1 MKNKGQDVR
10 TQRSRQMLADAL
22 IEIMMEKPVGKITVN
37 EVVKKSGVAR
47 TTFYA
52 QFKDK
57 EDFVEQIIQDK
68 LTELR
73 AAVMPKFE
81 ITEGTEL
88 SDDQIEQ
95 FSNVYYLNYY
105 TEFLNNKEFFIA
117 MLSENG
123 VPGFRDKLTDNG
135 IQAYTYVFEHAQTK
149 QFPLPAKYIIQ
160 YIVGAHI
167 ELGYQMLKGGFV
179 ESAEYM
185 AKVQERLT
193 YKGLLRGLKL
203 DKDVTLLK

>member
-10 TQRSRQMLADAL
+10 TQRSRQLLADAL
-22 IEIMMEKPVGKITVN
+22 IELMMEKPIAKITVN
-37 EVVKKSGVAR
+37 EVVKRSGVAR

-52 QFKDK
+52 QFADK
-57 EDFVEQIIQDK
+57 EDFVEQIISDK
-68 LTELR
+68 LKELR
-73 AAVMPKFE
+73 AAVMPQFDLS
-81 ITEGTEL
+81 EGKEL
-88 SDDQIEQ
+88 SDEQIQQ
-95 FSNVYYLNYY
+95 FSDTYYVNYY
-105 TEFLNNKEFFIA
+105 NEFIKNKDFFVA

-135 IQAYTYVFEHAQTK
+135 IAAYTYVFEHAQTQ
-149 QFPLPAKYIIQ
+149 QFPLPPKYIIQ

-179 ESAEYM
+179 ESPEYM
-185 AKVQERLT
+185 AKIQDRLT
-193 YKGLLRGLKL
+193 FKGLLRGLKL

>member
-10 TQRSRQMLADAL
+10 TQRSRQLLADAL
-22 IEIMMEKPVGKITVN
+22 IELMMEKPIAKITVN
-37 EVVKKSGVAR
+37 EVVKRSGVAR

-52 QFKDK
+52 QFSDK
-57 EDFVEQIIQDK
+57 EDFVEQIIADK

-73 AAVMPKFE
+73 EAVMPKFDM
-81 ITEGTEL
+81 TDKKL
-88 SDDQIEQ
+88 SDDEIRQ
-95 FSNVYYLNYY
+95 FNDIYYVNYY
-105 TEFLNNKEFFIA
+105 TEFTKNKDFFIA

-135 IQAYTYVFEHAQTK
+135 IAAYTYVFEHAQTQ
-149 QFPLPAKYIIQ
+149 QFPLPPKYIIQ

-179 ESAEYM
+179 ESPEYM
-185 AKVQERLT
+185 AKIQDRLT
-193 YKGLLRGLKL
+193 FKGLLRGLKL